1 MGCLLSTNSKQR
13 KFQAQIR
20 NALESSRMLME
31 SQQAEIKKNRMILAA
46 MVVDY
51 ERVVQQIRK
60 VEESSPNYQTLI
72 QEGTLSLVKINNK
85 RKEIETLTNTCLS
98 QELLNDRLIG
108 LQNAIERVPLYTDIQ
123 SVLKLANES
132 DALDEDKKDDLLDEQ
147 QDFINRMT
155 TVQSQNGVVDIQSQV
170 DAATDELKRTLRS
183 ERKEVP
189 VQPSTSTTTTTTTT
203 TAPTHTPLLS
213 LTKTITRP
221 SITDNAFRDLD
232 DNDGDNTDIE
242 DNERQQQYEYS

>member
-31 SQQAEIKKNRMILAA
+31 SQQAEIKKNRTILAS

-51 ERVVQQIRK
+51 ETVVQQIRK
-60 VEESSPNYQTLI
+60 VDVSSPNYQTLL
-72 QEGTLSLVKINNK
+72 QQATLSLVKINNK
-85 RKEIETLTNTCLS
+85 RNEITTLTNTSLS

-155 TVQSQNGVVDIQSQV
+155 TIQSQSGVVDIQSQV
-170 DAATDELKRTLRS
+170 DDAMNELKRTLQS
-183 ERKEVP
+183 ETKYSASSSLP
-189 VQPSTSTTTTTTTT
+189 TTTTTT
-203 TAPTHTPLLS
+203 PTHTSSSSSQIKTVTHPLVA
-213 LTKTITRP
+213 
-221 SITDNAFRDLD
+221 DNSHAFRELN

-242 DNERQQQYEYS
+242 DNERQQYTYS